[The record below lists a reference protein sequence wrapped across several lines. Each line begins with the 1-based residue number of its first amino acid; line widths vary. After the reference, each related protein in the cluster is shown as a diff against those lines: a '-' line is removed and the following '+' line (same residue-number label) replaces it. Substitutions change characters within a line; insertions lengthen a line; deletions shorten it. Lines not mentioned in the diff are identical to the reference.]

1 METEVLPPKA
11 GSNSATAH
19 ATSLYCN
26 LYVLQT
32 GKKEPCL
39 LGAGSPVR
47 EIHSP
52 DRTAQEPGLCN
63 VGLSYV
69 TGTLECNLLQRNAQ
83 GRLQKPP
90 TRHPPGGGRQEGQAR
105 EETSPTRAARPA
117 NQAQRGPG
125 SLCRRAARYT
135 DTQIALLNLHSDKQ
149 SNF

>member
-19 ATSLYCN
+19 AARLYCN

-32 GKKEPCL
+32 WKTEPCL
-39 LGAGSPVR
+39 LGAGSPIR

-52 DRTAQEPGLCN
+52 DRTAQERGLHN

-69 TGTLECNLLQRNAQ
+69 IGTLECNLLQRNAQ

-90 TRHPPGGGRQEGQAR
+90 ARHPPEGGMKEGQAR

-117 NQAQRGPG
+117 NQAA
-125 SLCRRAARYT
+125 RAWEPLQEGCQIHRYT
-135 DTQIALLNLHSDKQ
+135 DCSAQ
-149 SNF
+149 SAFR